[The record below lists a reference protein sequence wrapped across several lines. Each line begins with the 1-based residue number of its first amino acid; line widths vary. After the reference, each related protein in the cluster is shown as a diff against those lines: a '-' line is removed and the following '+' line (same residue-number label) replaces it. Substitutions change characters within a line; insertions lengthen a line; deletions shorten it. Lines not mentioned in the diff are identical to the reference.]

1 METREVYHI
10 NANKIPVMNDPSA
23 VKKIAA
29 YCRVSHD
36 NDDQYGSLE
45 SQVTY
50 YTNLINE
57 TPMWE
62 NVGVYSE
69 AGSGRSIA
77 KRKEFKK
84 LLAKCR
90 KKKVDM
96 IITKS
101 ISRFSRNTL
110 DMLEVCFELRLL
122 GVEVFFQKENMKL
135 SSPDTLMHLEILS
148 SFAQEEIRSR
158 SQDIKLGVKH
168 SFANG
173 TSGYIN
179 FTCYGYQKGKNGLEI
194 NKKEAKV
201 VVTIFDL
208 RLKGYSLGGISKVL
222 QKKKIPSPT
231 GKEIWSRETLNKLLK
246 NEKVCGNVILQKTYV
261 EDYLQGNQIKNKGEM
276 ARYMVK
282 NNHTPII
289 STELFNAVNLKQ

>member
-1 METREVYHI
+1 MRETRKFI
-10 NANKIPVMNDPSA
+10 FKSTLTAP
-23 VKKIAA
+23 
-29 YCRVSHD
+29 YCRVSND
-36 NDDQYGSLE
+36 NDEQYGSLE

-69 AGSGRSIA
+69 TGSGRSIA

-110 DMLEVCFELRLL
+110 DMLEVCLELRLL

-135 SSPDTLMHLEILS
+135 SNPDTLVHLEILS
-148 SFAQEEIRSR
+148 SFAQEEIRSK
-158 SQDIKLGVKH
+158 SEDIKLGVRH

-194 NKKEAKV
+194 NKEEAKV
-201 VVTIFDL
+201 VRMIFDL
-208 RLKGYSLGGISKVL
+208 RVKGHSLGDISKVL

-231 GKEIWSRETLNKLLK
+231 GKDIWSRETLNKLLK
-246 NEKVCGNVILQKTYV
+246 NEKVCGNVLLQKTYV
-261 EDYLQGNQIKNKGEM
+261 EDYLKGIQIKNKGEM
-276 ARYMVK
+276 ARFMVK
-282 NNHTPII
+282 NNHIPII
-289 STELFNAVNLKQ
+289 SSEIFDKVNLSSS